1 MVSRGYCVLLDEL
14 RSRKVCS
21 SLTDAVSILHP
32 AWSSTYNKLEDFAG
46 VVNAMFNAGSHYKN
60 IEKTLGPGSWLV
72 LGKVI
77 PETM

>member
-1 MVSRGYCVLLDEL
+1 MVYRGYCVLFDEL
-14 RSRKVCS
+14 RSKKVCS
-21 SLTDAVSILHP
+21 SLEDTVSILHP
-32 AWSSTYNKLEDFAG
+32 VWSSKFKFEELVR
-46 VVNAMFNAGSHYKN
+46 VVRAMFTAGSHYKN